1 MKTYYTV
8 TLAMLA
14 GAAIGAAAVNGLHAQ
29 AKAPLYVV
37 SELDVT
43 NPEAYG
49 KEYAPRAQA
58 LIKASGG
65 RFLAIGGVAG
75 AGAGKLTAFDGE
87 APKRVTVQAW
97 DSMEQYQAYR
107 NLPAF
112 KEARQIGEK
121 YAKFHT
127 FAVEGVSQYR
137 THHFESVERPSR
149 LAASHDSNTPNF
161 ADDQSRLV
169 IGYSAS
175 EWTTLDCDQS
185 SRRAISLLRWPSGIL
200 NSSIA
205 FSIALRS
212 SACSWMMPINWAGV
226 PRRR

>member
-8 TLAMLA
+8 TSAMLA

-49 KEYAPRAQA
+49 KEYAPKAQA

-87 APKRVTVQAW
+87 APKRVTVQVW

-127 FAVEGVSQYR
+127 FAVEGVSQ
-137 THHFESVERPSR
+137 
-149 LAASHDSNTPNF
+149 
-161 ADDQSRLV
+161 
-169 IGYSAS
+169 
-175 EWTTLDCDQS
+175 
-185 SRRAISLLRWPSGIL
+185 
-200 NSSIA
+200 
-205 FSIALRS
+205 
-212 SACSWMMPINWAGV
+212 
-226 PRRR
+226 